1 VVAIF
6 GVHGWRWD
14 WVRGVS
20 DFVFALDADT
30 AGQQRWRQFARQ
42 AVLRGKRVAVLL
54 AAAYGG
60 SKDVSDAWAMGVL
73 AVGAGPAAA
82 PGEEALAMPEHPR
95 EPWAERVAIMVIDG
109 GLPHADAE
117 RLARESFQTAGVAP

>member
-1 VVAIF
+1 
-6 GVHGWRWD
+6 GGET
-14 WVRGVS
+14 G
-20 DFVFALDADT
+20 
-30 AGQQRWRQFARQ
+30 GQRRWRRLAGR
-42 AVLRGKRVAVLL
+42 AVLRGKRVAVLP

-82 PGEEALAMPEHPR
+82 PGEEALAMPAHQR

-117 RLARESFQTAGVAP
+117 CLARESFQTAGLA

>member
-1 VVAIF
+1 MAIF

-30 AGQQRWRQFARQ
+30 VGQQRWRQFARQ

-82 PGEEALAMPEHPR
+82 PGEAALAVPEPQR

-117 RLARESFQTAGVAP
+117 RLTRAGLQTPGTAP